1 MKIRKI
7 IIAII
12 FSILILGSSQYN
24 SVHAK
29 KEEIEETIHEQVP
42 QIKRSSVGLD
52 ESTLQE
58 NVESYLQSKYGT
70 QDWYRE
76 EYNTTE
82 KVLHVKPIEMQNA
95 NLYEKAIIEGICKEL
110 NLKSTYGGCGPIAMI
125 GMADF
130 FARCFG
136 YDEIIK
142 NPDDVEQQKELIR
155 EFLNP
160 EIISTIEVNDPNGSG
175 KQTLSL
181 PWDCANGF
189 NEVMK
194 NHHLEN
200 TIQAVDMGFWG
211 VSKNEKIAKI
221 KEQVDKGLPV
231 TVYTALAGSGY
242 LGNHY
247 VNVYGYEDWIGKDQ
261 NGEDITHTM
270 LQFRMNWGARYN
282 KPLYMDSDILDSLIT
297 GVIYYDVVYQ
307 YQCLPAMLFQ
317 GFKNENN
324 QGEYFNEVVEQPLS
338 IVNPEETI
346 NFMTRRLRCSYIEQG
361 YFVLSANRDSHDTAY
376 LELEFEEEV
385 RQVGLF
391 LHLWSNNEKF
401 TNYSSLRL
409 EYYDKAENKWKIA
422 KEIEILLLSL
432 KEEVAKPNLTLL
444 PKGVNKIRIIVENK
458 GITTDQ
464 NKGRIVIDSIDI
476 YFDTHNQVYKPH
488 EHSFNDHFVYD
499 DEFYHFAYCKCG
511 IGNRQPHIAIEG
523 NESCLY
529 CGGKVHTHEYRYE
542 EDDKTYHLKKCICGE
557 EIREEHTYT
566 NSVEILDENYH
577 QFSCICGAT
586 QQEEHIEYN
595 DKGNIKCKIC
605 EYLIEEHNH
614 SYSLKYYNENGHKK
628 TCECGATTGNI
639 LAHAVISTTIENGR
653 YAKCIGCQTL
663 LDLYSDKAIVRNRNK
678 QRMVSDNGSYILS
691 SGIIVLDE
699 KDIESYIN
707 GSLQFH
713 IEDTTTK

>member
-1 MKIRKI
+1 M
-7 IIAII
+7 
-12 FSILILGSSQYN
+12 
-24 SVHAK
+24 
-29 KEEIEETIHEQVP
+29 
-42 QIKRSSVGLD
+42 
-52 ESTLQE
+52 
-58 NVESYLQSKYGT
+58 
-70 QDWYRE
+70 
-76 EYNTTE
+76 
-82 KVLHVKPIEMQNA
+82 
-95 NLYEKAIIEGICKEL
+95 
-110 NLKSTYGGCGPIAMI
+110 
-125 GMADF
+125 
-130 FARCFG
+130 
-136 YDEIIK
+136 
-142 NPDDVEQQKELIR
+142 IR

-194 NHHLEN
+194 NHNLEN
-200 TIQAVDMGFWG
+200 TIQAIDMGFFG
-211 VSKNEKIAKI
+211 VSKNAKIAKI

-247 VNVYGYEDWIGKDQ
+247 VNVYGYEDWCGADQ
-261 NGEDITHTM
+261 NGKDITHTM
-270 LQFRMNWGARYN
+270 LQFRMNWGKDYEES
-282 KPLYMDSDILDSLIT
+282 LYMDSDILSSWIT

-346 NFMTRRLRCSYIEQG
+346 NFMTRRLRCSYINQG

-458 GITTDQ
+458 GITTD
-464 NKGRIVIDSIDI
+464 
-476 YFDTHNQVYKPH
+476 
-488 EHSFNDHFVYD
+488 
-499 DEFYHFAYCKCG
+499 
-511 IGNRQPHIAIEG
+511 
-523 NESCLY
+523 
-529 CGGKVHTHEYRYE
+529 
-542 EDDKTYHLKKCICGE
+542 
-557 EIREEHTYT
+557 
-566 NSVEILDENYH
+566 
-577 QFSCICGAT
+577 
-586 QQEEHIEYN
+586 
-595 DKGNIKCKIC
+595 
-605 EYLIEEHNH
+605 
-614 SYSLKYYNENGHKK
+614 
-628 TCECGATTGNI
+628 
-639 LAHAVISTTIENGR
+639 
-653 YAKCIGCQTL
+653 
-663 LDLYSDKAIVRNRNK
+663 
-678 QRMVSDNGSYILS
+678 
-691 SGIIVLDE
+691 
-699 KDIESYIN
+699 
-707 GSLQFH
+707 
-713 IEDTTTK
+713 